1 MSRYYSFLSEV
12 RSVQEDKRKELIE
25 KFEDQIEED
34 IRNNYSRMIGIYSSI
49 GFDDAFDEV
58 GKQLLLARE
67 REEAALKKLAAAERE
82 NERKHLIARD
92 LQAQNAKLRQKLAK
106 AKRLNVPS
114 VSDVV
119 EAVKKLPV
127 LKLVTGSKKNHNEF

>member
-12 RSVQEDKRKELIE
+12 RSTQEEKRKELID

-34 IRNNYSRMIGIYSSI
+34 IRDNYSRMIGIYSSI
-49 GFDDAFDEV
+49 GFDDSFDEV
-58 GKQLLLARE
+58 AKQLLLARE
-67 REEAALKKLAAAERE
+67 REEAALKQLATAERE

-106 AKRLNVPS
+106 AKRLNVPT

-119 EAVKKLPV
+119 EALKKLPV
-127 LKLVTGSKKNHNEF
+127 LKLVTGSQKKSQ

>member
-1 MSRYYSFLSEV
+1 
-12 RSVQEDKRKELIE
+12 
-25 KFEDQIEED
+25 
-34 IRNNYSRMIGIYSSI
+34 MIGIYSSI
-49 GFDDAFDEV
+49 GFDDSFDEV
-58 GKQLLLARE
+58 AKQLLLARE
-67 REEAALKKLAAAERE
+67 REEAALKQLVTAERE

-127 LKLVTGSKKNHNEF
+127 LNLVTGSKKKHNEF

>member
-12 RSVQEDKRKELIE
+12 RSIQEEKRKELID

-34 IRNNYSRMIGIYSSI
+34 IRDNYSRMIGIYSSI
-49 GFDDAFDEV
+49 GFDDSFDEV
-58 GKQLLLARE
+58 AKQLLLARE
-67 REEAALKKLAAAERE
+67 REEAALKQLVTAERE

-127 LKLVTGSKKNHNEF
+127 LNLVTGSKKKHNEF

>member
-12 RSVQEDKRKELIE
+12 RSIQEEKRKELID

-34 IRNNYSRMIGIYSSI
+34 IRDNYSRMIGIYSSI
-49 GFDDAFDEV
+49 GFDDSFDEV
-58 GKQLLLARE
+58 AKQLLLARE
-67 REEAALKKLAAAERE
+67 REEAALKQLATAERE

-127 LKLVTGSKKNHNEF
+127 LNLVTGSKKKHNEF

>member
-58 GKQLLLARE
+58 AKQLLLARE
-67 REEAALKKLAAAERE
+67 REEAALKQLATAERE

-119 EAVKKLPV
+119 EALKKLPV
-127 LKLVTGSKKNHNEF
+127 LKLVTGSQKKSQ